1 MPDIVYVY
9 IVSLIVGILVILLGI
24 SYFLKKRED
33 DTEDDLGYLE
43 YIVSEKG
50 GKGNEEEFQKDV
62 FASFSSDDNGNAG
75 RDILRISG

>member
-9 IVSLIVGILVILLGI
+9 IVSLIVGIFVIFLGV

-43 YIVSEKG
+43 YIVSEEG
-50 GKGNEEEFQKDV
+50 GKRDEEEIQKSV
-62 FASFSSDDNGNAG
+62 LTSFGSDDDGNSG
-75 RDILRISG
+75 RDILCVSD